1 MPAPDDQTPQP
12 DELQA
17 IPDSMVLLGLA
28 MLGAQMFEFTFYGRA
43 SHMKAI
49 FEK

>member
-1 MPAPDDQTPQP
+1 MPTADDQTPQP

-17 IPDSMVLLGLA
+17 LSDEIVLLGLA

-43 SHMKAI
+43 SHLKAT
-49 FEK
+49 FEE